1 MQGRRNNTSDM
12 PDLSI
17 VNEQEQKASKR
28 NAMLIMKRN
37 TNKTR
42 FVQIIQENLRYL
54 VESKTK
60 ILTQLYR
67 QRDD

>member
-1 MQGRRNNTSDM
+1 MQGRRNNASDM

-28 NAMLIMKRN
+28 NAMVIMKRN

-42 FVQIIQENLRYL
+42 FVQIIQENICYL

-60 ILTQLYR
+60 ILTDAFSL
-67 QRDD
+67 